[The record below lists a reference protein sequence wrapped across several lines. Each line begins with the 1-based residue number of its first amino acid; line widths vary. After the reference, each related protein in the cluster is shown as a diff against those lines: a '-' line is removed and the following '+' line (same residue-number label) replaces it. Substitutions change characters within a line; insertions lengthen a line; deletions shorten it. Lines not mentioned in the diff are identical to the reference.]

1 LFLLAPDLSE
11 ASVAGLVT
19 IKRQVEEAKADAARA
34 QADAAT
40 AHAELS
46 ALQAVVARA
55 ELSATQQVSAQ
66 QHTTINPG
74 GGIVEVLEWMSKN
87 DRLVT
92 AAEKQPSEP
101 KPPNDDV
108 DERPAVAEARVA
120 IANRAFEA
128 LPAMLP
134 RVWADGTVLGV
145 VDGDPRVVYTVGP
158 IAADE
163 AEARLE
169 ASGLLAS
176 AASTGRPVAAERT
189 DKTPAMA
196 AAPALNAEGRQ
207 VGTFAVV
214 TALGEDAP
222 LDAELGAQL
231 EQAANA
237 FARIVVDLLRL
248 DDDSPGPTQ
257 AQLEQAE

>member
-1 LFLLAPDLSE
+1 
-11 ASVAGLVT
+11 
-19 IKRQVEEAKADAARA
+19 
-34 QADAAT
+34 
-40 AHAELS
+40 
-46 ALQAVVARA
+46 
-55 ELSATQQVSAQ
+55 
-66 QHTTINPG
+66 
-74 GGIVEVLEWMSKN
+74 
-87 DRLVT
+87 
-92 AAEKQPSEP
+92 
-101 KPPNDDV
+101 
-108 DERPAVAEARVA
+108 
-120 IANRAFEA
+120 
-128 LPAMLP
+128 
-134 RVWADGTVLGV
+134 
-145 VDGDPRVVYTVGP
+145 VYTVGP